1 MNELEQKTFEN
12 LETTNKLL
20 LKMVDNQKQN
30 FNKMVKN
37 YTRIILGLIALLI
50 SMVVGFFIYESQ
62 FEIVDTVTTE
72 ETVTYEQ
79 EVSGENSNIN
89 NVEGNQ
95 YNDNATHNE

>member
-1 MNELEQKTFEN
+1 MNELEQKTFDEMVA
-12 LETTNKLL
+12 TNKLL
-20 LKMVDNQKQN
+20 LQMNKNQRKA
-30 FNKMVKN
+30 NKTMMWVSISGFICL
-37 YTRIILGLIALLI
+37 TVIII
-50 SMVVGFFIYESQ
+50 SMIIGFIVYESQ
-62 FEIVDTVTTE
+62 FEVVDTITTE